1 VGKIVG
7 FDHVQLAMP
16 AGHEDVARAFYTGVL
31 GLVEEAKPVNLQERG
46 GVWFRGG
53 ALRLHLGVDPE
64 FRAARKARPAI
75 LVRGLTDFE
84 ISCSAA
90 GFTPVTDE
98 PLEGFDRFYV
108 FDPFGN
114 RSELLESRRGERF
127 EGS

>member
-1 VGKIVG
+1 MSHEPSTRG
-7 FDHVQLAMP
+7 FSAWSKRRNPQICRS
-16 AGHEDVARAFYTGVL
+16 VAESGFVAVRFDFT
-31 GLVEEAKPVNLQERG
+31 
-46 GVWFRGG
+46 
-53 ALRLHLGVDPE
+53 LGVDPE
-64 FRAARKARPAI
+64 FRAARKAHPAI
-75 LVRGLTDFE
+75 RVRGLADFE

-114 RSELLESRRGERF
+114 RIELLESRRGERF